1 MKKGSMFF
9 FILAF
14 INFVSFFI
22 SLTTALDLGLISYI
36 IAFMAFLQAIAW
48 TLVGWMWETVM
59 E

>member
-59 E
+59 Q